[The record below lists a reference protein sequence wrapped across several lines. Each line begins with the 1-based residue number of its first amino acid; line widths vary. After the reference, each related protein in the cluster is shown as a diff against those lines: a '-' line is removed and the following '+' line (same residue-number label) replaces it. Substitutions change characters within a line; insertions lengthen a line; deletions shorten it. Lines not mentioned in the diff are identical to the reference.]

1 MTGFNLPPGC
11 SVNDL
16 PGNRPFDEF
25 ADDFVA
31 NHLEDEDL
39 ADQFLDDNDDWTT
52 FRDGFVLDTVSE
64 DDLRRDFLAGNS
76 EWVDFLEA
84 KAEDA
89 WNSGDR

>member
-11 SVNDL
+11 NVNDL
-16 PGNRPFDEF
+16 PGNTPFDEF

-31 NHLEDEDL
+31 NHMDDDDL

-64 DDLRRDFLAGNS
+64 EDLRRDFLAGNS

-89 WNSGDR
+89 WNRGDR